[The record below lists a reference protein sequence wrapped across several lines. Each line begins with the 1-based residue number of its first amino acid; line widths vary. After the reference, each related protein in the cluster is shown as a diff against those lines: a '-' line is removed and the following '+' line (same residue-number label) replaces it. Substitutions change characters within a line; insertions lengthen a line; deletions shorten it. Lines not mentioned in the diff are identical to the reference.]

1 MKAATPI
8 IEARLLGP
16 FEMEHA
22 RAPIPLGTLG
32 QRALLARLLLDAN
45 RTVAV
50 DRLVEDLWGP
60 AVPPSAIKMLHVRV
74 CQLRKALPAGVLI
87 TRAPGYTVQLEPEA
101 LDLTRF
107 DRLRNQGRVALAS
120 GFAAQAAEALRDAL
134 RLWRGPALAE
144 FDEPFAVVERRR
156 LEELHMTC
164 TEDLIDAELGLGAH
178 AALVAELDALVA
190 AHPLRER
197 LREQL
202 MLALYRSGRQAQA
215 LASYRQ
221 YRQLLASE
229 LGLQASPAL
238 RELELRIL
246 EQDAGLFGGPGARLA
261 PTRLAGLGWTGA
273 RRPRRGACFA

>member
-1 MKAATPI
+1 MNAASPSVD
-8 IEARLLGP
+8 ARLLGP
-16 FEMEHA
+16 FELEHG
-22 RAPIPLGTLG
+22 RVPVPLGPLG

-50 DRLVEDLWGP
+50 DCLIEDLWGP
-60 AVPPSAIKMLHVRV
+60 AVPRSAVKMLHVRV
-74 CQLRKALPAGVLI
+74 CVLRKALPAGMLV
-87 TRAPGYTVQLEPEA
+87 TRAPGYSVQVQPEA

-107 DRLRNQGRVALAS
+107 DRLRHHGRVALAS
-120 GFAAQAAEALRDAL
+120 GFAAQAADSLREAL

-144 FDEPFAVVERRR
+144 FDAPFAVAERRR
-156 LEELHMTC
+156 LEELHLTC
-164 TEDLIDAELGLGAH
+164 TEDLIDADLRLGAH
-178 AALVAELDALVA
+178 ATLVAELDALVV

-197 LREQL
+197 LRGQL
-202 MLALYRSGRQAQA
+202 MLALYRSGRHAQA

-246 EQDAGLFGGPGARLA
+246 EQDAGLVSGLGARFGWA
-261 PTRLAGLGWTGA
+261 RPTGVRWSGA

>member
-1 MKAATPI
+1 MTATAPRVD
-8 IEARLLGP
+8 ARLLGP
-16 FEMEHA
+16 LELDHE
-22 RAPIPLGTLG
+22 RAPIPLGPAG
-32 QRALLARLLLDAN
+32 QRAFLARLLLDAN

-50 DRLVEDLWGP
+50 DRLIEDLWSP
-60 AVPPSAIKMLHVRV
+60 AVPRSAVKMLQVRV
-74 CQLRKALPAGVLI
+74 CLLRKTLPAGMLV
-87 TRAPGYTVQLEPEA
+87 TRAPGYSVQIHSET
-101 LDLTRF
+101 LDLNRF
-107 DRLRNQGRVALAS
+107 DRLRHQGRVALAS
-120 GFAAQAAEALRDAL
+120 GFAAQAADSLRDAL

-178 AALVAELDALVA
+178 AALVAELDALVV

-197 LREQL
+197 LRGQL

-215 LASYRQ
+215 LATYRE
-221 YRQLLASE
+221 YRHLLASE
-229 LGLQASPAL
+229 LGLQASRAL

-246 EQDAGLFGGPGARLA
+246 EQDAGLFSGLAARLEPARLA
-261 PTRLAGLGWTGA
+261 AVRWSGA